1 MESWRFLTAR
11 RTRCCGWLGTTADP
25 EMAIEHAY
33 QVPDECSDLPAYL
46 LRSSWL

>member
-1 MESWRFLTAR
+1 VQTQIRLTLER
-11 RTRCCGWLGTTADP
+11 YRSNTDP

-33 QVPDECSDLPAYL
+33 QIPDECGGPPAYL